1 MLLIHLAIHVADRGG
16 SSIPVIKWPL
26 KTYLLTYLGVEVP
39 FLFAEKLAHEIPQA
53 HLPVYYL
60 SCVVN
65 IAMKVFFWP
74 PAAA

>member
-1 MLLIHLAIHVADRGG
+1 MG
-16 SSIPVIKWPL
+16 
-26 KTYLLTYLGVEVP
+26 LLTCLAVEVP
-39 FLFAEKLAHEIPQA
+39 FSFDEKLAHEIPQA
-53 HLPVYYL
+53 QLPVYYL